1 MRAAGRFLVRKRLMM
16 YAGIQPKRWQKRG
29 QLKSASCWLPPAM
42 LTDAAIRSAV
52 PSDKTVKLSD
62 GGGLYLE
69 LAPSGGKW
77 WRLKY
82 RYGGVEKRISLGTY
96 PQTSLKA
103 ARQARDQAKKQ
114 LQDGSDPSAL
124 RKSAKATLRLTQ
136 QLKLEAVALAWLK
149 HRSGAWK
156 EGTRQMIEASLR
168 NDVFPK
174 LGSRPVGDIQPREVR
189 DLVQAIEERGAGETA
204 GRVFQRLRAIYRYA
218 VAHDLTSV
226 DPTYALKPS
235 EIFKPRK
242 AKHRGSLAEADVPE
256 FFRRLEKYDGDPATR
271 SALELLLLTAT
282 RPGEL
287 RGARWDEIDE
297 PASLWRIPASRMK
310 MGTEHLVPLSR
321 QALGLLQTMQRL
333 GGSSE
338 LVFPSPFYPGKP
350 LSDGTLNSALA
361 RLGYKGIA
369 TAHGFRTLFSTCSN
383 EAGWSSDVI
392 ERQLAHEERNEVR
405 AAYNRAHRLSDRKK
419 LMQWWADRLD
429 QLRPA
434 LTTSSRSQKTTDMSS
449 RGSAGLRVR
458 RQPSAVKISTSSSR
472 RTNRALTAQPN
483 LQGTAP
489 DPIEVLRAL
498 VAAFDQHS
506 SRKA

>member
-1 MRAAGRFLVRKRLMM
+1 
-16 YAGIQPKRWQKRG
+16 
-29 QLKSASCWLPPAM
+29 M

-52 PSDKTVKLSD
+52 ACDKTVRLSD

-82 RYGGVEKRISLGTY
+82 RYGGVEKRISLGTF

-114 LQDGSDPSAL
+114 LQGGSDPSAL
-124 RKSAKATLRLTQ
+124 RQSAKASLRIAQ
-136 QLKLEAVALAWLK
+136 QLKVETVALAWLK

-156 EGTRQMIEASLR
+156 DGTRQMIEASLR

-174 LGSRPVGDIQPREVR
+174 LGSRPVGDVQPREVR

-271 SALELLLLTAT
+271 SALELLMLTAT

-310 MGTEHLVPLSR
+310 MGTEPLVPLSR
-321 QALGLLQTMQRL
+321 QSLSLLQSMRRMRDL
-333 GGSSE
+333 GE

-383 EAGWSSDVI
+383 EAGWNSDVI
-392 ERQLAHEERNEVR
+392 ERQLAHEEHNEVR
-405 AAYNRAHRLSDRKK
+405 AAYNRAQRLSDRKK

-429 QLRPA
+429 RLRPA
-434 LTTSSRSQKTTDMSS
+434 SSSTSSASPSTTNMSS
-449 RGSAGLRVR
+449 GGHPGPRMR
-458 RQPSAVKISTSSSR
+458 RRPSAVKTSTSSNR
-472 RTNRALTAQPN
+472 PTNRAFAPPPKSQS
-483 LQGTAP
+483 TAP

>member
-1 MRAAGRFLVRKRLMM
+1 MT

-29 QLKSASCWLPPAM
+29 QLKSASCWLPPAV

-69 LAPSGGKW
+69 LSPSGGKW

-114 LQDGSDPSAL
+114 LQGGSDPSAL
-124 RKSAKATLRLTQ
+124 RKSAKATLRRAQEMKVET
-136 QLKLEAVALAWLK
+136 VALAWLK

-156 EGTRQMIEASLR
+156 QSTRQMIEASLR

-174 LGSRPVGDIQPREVR
+174 LGSRPIGDVQPRDVR
-189 DLVQAIEERGAGETA
+189 DLVQAIEDRGAGETA

-287 RGARWDEIDE
+287 RGARWDEVDE

-310 MGTEHLVPLSR
+310 MGTEHLLPLSR
-321 QALGLLQTMQRL
+321 QALGLLETLRRMRGQ
-333 GGSSE
+333 SE

-405 AAYNRAHRLSDRKK
+405 AAYNRAQRLSERKK
-419 LMQWWADRLD
+419 LMQWWADRVD
-429 QLRPA
+429 QLRHA
-434 LTTSSRSQKTTDMSS
+434 SRKASASRKTTAASA
-449 RGSAGLRVR
+449 GGLAGLRT
-458 RQPSAVKISTSSSR
+458 RQHLPAVKRSTSGSR
-472 RTNRALTAQPN
+472 RMNRDVTMAPGFQSN
-483 LQGTAP
+483 AP

-498 VAAFDQHS
+498 VAAFDQHA
-506 SRKA
+506 SRKL